1 MEPTPAYRTLD
12 ATAIRALIASL
23 PTIAARL
30 GGASAQWQVREVSDG
45 NLNNVFLVGGPSGE
59 VCFKQSLPHVRV
71 DPSWKMPL
79 DRTFFEAEWL
89 RAIQPLT
96 GGLTTEF
103 LHYDPDLYVLI
114 VESLSGHTVLRTAL
128 MQGAHWPGVA
138 PRIGM
143 FVAHATF
150 GTSLLARPFED
161 VFTARRLFAANL
173 ALTRI
178 TLDLVLDDPYR
189 DHPRNHWHDPALTP
203 IVLDIRSSAATLLA
217 VENLRRRFL
226 SQPQALLHGDLHTG
240 SIMSTADDTRVID
253 GEFAVYGPIGF
264 DCGMFVG
271 NLVLHYFA
279 TPDRAARQAT
289 LHDIAAFW
297 HRFHD
302 EFLALWI
309 SHDTPPPGTLHPLAY
324 GPAADVARQR
334 FMDEIM
340 ADTIGFAGVEI
351 IRRIIGYA
359 HTADFDTIAASHQRA
374 TCRAGALGFAYYV
387 LEHLDQV
394 RTMADFLRHLA
405 EHDGTGLPGP
415 G

>member
-12 ATAIRALIASL
+12 AAAIRALVAGL
-23 PTIAARL
+23 PAIAARL
-30 GGASAQWQVREVSDG
+30 GGAPAQWQVREVSDG
-45 NLNNVFLVGGPSGE
+45 NLNNVFLVGGTSGE
-59 VCFKQSLPHVRV
+59 VCLKQSLPHVRV

-79 DRTFFEAEWL
+79 DRTFFESEWL
-89 RAIQPLT
+89 RAVQPLA

-128 MQGAHWPGVA
+128 MQGARWPGVA
-138 PRIGM
+138 PRIGT

-189 DHPRNHWHDPALTP
+189 DHPRNHWHDPVLTP

-289 LHDIAAFW
+289 LHDIATFW

-302 EFLALWI
+302 EFLALWT
-309 SHDTPPPGTLHPLAY
+309 SHDTPPPGTLRPLAY
-324 GPAADVARQR
+324 GPAARVARQR

-359 HTADFDTIAASHQRA
+359 HTADFDTIAAPHQRA